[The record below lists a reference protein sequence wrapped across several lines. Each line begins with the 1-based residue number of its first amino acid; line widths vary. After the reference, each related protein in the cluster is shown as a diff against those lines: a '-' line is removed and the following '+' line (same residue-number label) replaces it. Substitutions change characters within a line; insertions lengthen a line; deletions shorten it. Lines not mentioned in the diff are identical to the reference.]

1 MTTTIRITSPWGRR
15 TARRASFLVLAL
27 MFAVV
32 AGATEPL
39 STDLQAKIRAE
50 TFEVVLK
57 KPKPDSLT
65 YEKPLPLDLLPY
77 IQRTDEYLPI
87 GTAFAIGN
95 GRYVSAVHVL
105 AAGMGSQFGQPELR
119 DGNNKVYSIDK
130 ILKSSLHE
138 DFVLFTLKDGPQTAG
153 FELNLKPTLN
163 ETVYAVGNA
172 HGEGVVIRDGLY
184 TSDTPEQQDGRWKW
198 LRFSAAASPG
208 NSGGPLLDSRAR
220 VLGVVLRKSANENL
234 NYAVSIAQVMNAKD
248 NVAVVDSKM
257 HYRLPIMETMETGS
271 LKQEFKLPLSFG
283 DFDRTVTGYFEEFSD
298 GLKHDLLR
306 KNEDKIF
313 PHGDGSAM
321 LLHSVYTAGFP
332 HLIAQKSDGIWDVFY
347 PNDVAEAELPKN
359 GYVSYGAQ
367 GSSTWARVRRPDDV
381 SAEALYA
388 DSKLY
393 MDWLL
398 KAITVQR
405 RVGPE
410 NVRVLSFGKASKES
424 THVDAYG
431 RKWQVKEWPIE
442 YNDTTA
448 VSFALPTPEG
458 YAAMVRTVSTQ
469 SVSGTKSEM
478 QTLVDFVYLSYGGSL
493 QQWREFLNVKSVQPA
508 AFADIKIDFD
518 YDKHFRYE
526 SKRLGLAHTR
536 DLQKI
541 TKDSYLT
548 LSFAYFNEGA
558 KTVWDVGGVSLMENI
573 HGDNMLAVSR
583 RPKPAQSMPDSD
595 KSDWDKLAGK
605 QFPYNATPIADDGTT
620 AIHGLYSAGELGQVN
635 PEAPDAVIYEV
646 SYIAE
651 GEQGQEKMSSSLGTL
666 MQGVNVHER

>member
-1 MTTTIRITSPWGRR
+1 M
-15 TARRASFLVLAL
+15 LAL
-27 MFAVV
+27 TAV
-32 AGATEPL
+32 ATAAASEPL
-39 STDLQAKIRAE
+39 SADLQAKIRAE

-95 GRYVSAVHVL
+95 GRYVSAVHVI

-119 DGNNKVYSIDK
+119 DGNNKVYPIDK
-130 ILKSSLHE
+130 ILQSSLHE
-138 DFVLFTLKDGPQTAG
+138 DFVLFTLEDGPQTAG

-208 NSGGPLLDSRAR
+208 NSGGPLLDSQAR
-220 VLGVVLRKSANENL
+220 VLGVVLRKSSNENL
-234 NYAVSIAQVMNAKD
+234 NYAISIAQVVNAKD

-271 LKQEFKLPLSFG
+271 MKQEFKLPLGFG
-283 DFDRTVTGYFEEFSD
+283 EFDRTVTQYFETFSD
-298 GLKHDLLR
+298 GLKNDLLR
-306 KNEDKIF
+306 KNADKIF
-313 PHGDGSAM
+313 PRGDGSAM

-332 HLIAQKSDGIWDVFY
+332 HLIAQKSDGTWDVFY

-367 GSSTWARVRRPDDV
+367 ASSTWARVRRPDDV

-410 NVRVLSFGKASKES
+410 NVRVLSFGKAREES
-424 THVDAYG
+424 THTDAYG
-431 RKWQVKEWPIE
+431 RKWQVREWPIE

-469 SVSGTKSEM
+469 SVNGTKSEM
-478 QTLVDFVYLSYGGSL
+478 RTLADFVYVSYAGSL
-493 QQWREFLNVKSVQPA
+493 AQWREFLGVKSVQPA
-508 AFADIKIDFD
+508 AFANIKIDFD

-526 SKRLGLAHTR
+526 SKRLGVTQIGRAH
-536 DLQKI
+536 
-541 TKDSYLT
+541 
-548 LSFAYFNEGA
+548 
-558 KTVWDVGGVSLMENI
+558 V
-573 HGDNMLAVSR
+573 
-583 RPKPAQSMPDSD
+583 
-595 KSDWDKLAGK
+595 
-605 QFPYNATPIADDGTT
+605 
-620 AIHGLYSAGELGQVN
+620 
-635 PEAPDAVIYEV
+635 
-646 SYIAE
+646 
-651 GEQGQEKMSSSLGTL
+651 
-666 MQGVNVHER
+666 

>member
-1 MTTTIRITSPWGRR
+1 MIPSIPITSAWAHRV
-15 TARRASFLVLAL
+15 ARRVYLLLLLFLAAT
-27 MFAVV
+27 AV
-32 AGATEPL
+32 ATEPL
-39 STDLQAKIRAE
+39 SADIQAKIRAD

-95 GRYVSAVHVL
+95 GRYVSAVHVF
-105 AAGMGSQFGQPELR
+105 AAGMGSQFGQPALR
-119 DGNNKVYSIDK
+119 DGNNQVYEIDK
-130 ILKSSLHE
+130 ILKSSLQE
-138 DFVLFTLKDGPQTAG
+138 DFVVFSLKDGPQTSG

-208 NSGGPLLDSRAR
+208 NSGGPLLDAQGR
-220 VLGVVLRKSANENL
+220 VIGVVLRKSANENL
-234 NYAVSIAQVMNAKD
+234 NYAVSIAQVVNARE
-248 NVAVVDSKM
+248 NLAVVDSKM
-257 HYRLPIMETMETGS
+257 HFRLPIMETMETGS
-271 LKQEFKLPLSFG
+271 LKQEFSLPLSFG
-283 DFDRTVTGYFEEFSD
+283 EFDRTVTQYFEQSSD
-298 GLKHDLLR
+298 GLKKDLLR
-306 KNEDKIF
+306 ENADKIF
-313 PHGDGSAM
+313 PRGDGSAM

-332 HLIAQKSDGIWDVFY
+332 HLIAQKSDGTWDVFY
-347 PNDVAEAELPKN
+347 ADDIADAELPKN
-359 GYVSYGAQ
+359 GYVSHGTQA
-367 GSSTWARVRRPDDV
+367 SSTWARVRRPDDV
-381 SAEALYA
+381 SAETLYA

-410 NVRVLSFGKASKES
+410 NVRVLSFGKAREES
-424 THVDAYG
+424 IHVDAYG
-431 RKWQVKEWPIE
+431 RKWQVKTWPIE

-448 VSFALPTPEG
+448 ISFALPTPEG
-458 YAAMVRTVSTQ
+458 YAAMVRTISTQ
-469 SVSGTKSEM
+469 AVNSTESEM
-478 QTLVDFVYLSYGGSL
+478 RTLTDFVYVSYGGTL
-493 QQWREFLNVKSVQPA
+493 AQWREFLGAKALLPA
-508 AFADIKIDFD
+508 AFADIDIEFD
-518 YDKHFRYE
+518 YDQRFHYV
-526 SKRLGLAHTR
+526 SQRLALLHTR

-548 LSFAYFNEGA
+548 LSFAFFNENDA
-558 KTVWDVGGVSLMENI
+558 TVWDVGGVSLMEDI

-583 RPKPAQSMPDSD
+583 RPKPALSMPDSE
-595 KSDWDKLAGK
+595 KSDWDKLAAQ

-620 AIHGLYSAGELGQVN
+620 AIHSVYTMGEMGKQN
-635 PEAPDAVIYEV
+635 SEEPDAVIYEV

-651 GEQGQEKMSSSLGTL
+651 GEQDQEQMNSSLGTL
-666 MQGVNVHER
+666 MRGVNVHEH

>member
-1 MTTTIRITSPWGRR
+1 MTLSIRITSAWAHRV
-15 TARRASFLVLAL
+15 ARRVPFMLLLCFVATAVAS
-27 MFAVV
+27 
-32 AGATEPL
+32 EPL
-39 STDLQAKIRAE
+39 SADIQAKIRAE

-57 KPKPDSLT
+57 KPTADSLT

-77 IQRTDEYLPI
+77 IQRTDEFLPI

-95 GRYVSAVHVL
+95 GRYVSAVHVF
-105 AAGMGSQFGQPELR
+105 AAGMGSQFGQPALR
-119 DGNNKVYSIDK
+119 DGNNQVYEIDK

-138 DFVLFTLKDGPQTAG
+138 DFVVFSLKDGPQTPG

-208 NSGGPLLDSRAR
+208 NSGGPLLDAQGR
-220 VLGVVLRKSANENL
+220 VIGVVLRKSASENL
-234 NYAVSIAQVMNAKD
+234 NYAVSIAQVVNARD
-248 NVAVVDSKM
+248 NLAVVDSKM
-257 HYRLPIMETMETGS
+257 HFRLPIMETMETGL
-271 LKQEFKLPLSFG
+271 LKQEFRLPLGFG
-283 DFDRTVTGYFEEFSD
+283 EFDSTVTKYFEQYSD
-298 GLKHDLLR
+298 GLKQDLLR
-306 KNEDKIF
+306 KNADKIF
-313 PHGDGSAM
+313 PRGDGSVM

-332 HLIAQKSDGIWDVFY
+332 HLIAQKSDGMWDVFY
-347 PNDVAEAELPKN
+347 SDDIADAELPKN
-359 GYVSYGAQ
+359 GYVSHGTQA
-367 GSSTWARVRRPDDV
+367 SSTWARVRRPDDV
-381 SAEALYA
+381 TAEALYA

-398 KAITVQR
+398 KAIIVQR

-410 NVRVLSFGKASKES
+410 NVRVLSFGKAREES
-424 THVDAYG
+424 LHVDAYG
-431 RKWQVKEWPIE
+431 RKWQVKSWPIE

-448 VSFALPTPEG
+448 ISFALPTPEG

-469 SVSGTKSEM
+469 AVNSTESEM
-478 QTLVDFVYLSYGGSL
+478 RTLTDFVYVSYGGSL
-493 QQWREFLNVKSVQPA
+493 AQWREFLGVKALLPA
-508 AFADIKIDFD
+508 AFADIDIEFD
-518 YDKHFRYE
+518 YDQRFRYK
-526 SKRLGLAHTR
+526 SQRLALLHTS

-548 LSFAYFNEGA
+548 LSFAFFNENDA
-558 KTVWDVGGVSLMENI
+558 TVWDVGGVSLMEDI

-583 RPKPAQSMPDSD
+583 RPKPALSMPDSE
-595 KSDWDKLAGK
+595 KSDWDKLAAQ

-620 AIHGLYSAGELGQVN
+620 AIHSLYTVGEMGKEN
-635 PEAPDAVIYEV
+635 STAPDSVIYEV

-651 GEQGQEKMSSSLGTL
+651 GEQDQEKMSSSLGTL
-666 MQGVNVHER
+666 MRGVNVHEH